1 MGMRGGDKK
10 SEPEEISKSDIEEGN
25 MISIWT
31 LDEGEVAERI
41 MVR

>member
-1 MGMRGGDKK
+1 MRSD
-10 SEPEEISKSDIEEGN
+10 SEPEEISKSDLEEGN

-31 LDEGEVAERI
+31 LDGEETAERI